1 MPTVSD
7 EDGSKMGSADSG
19 DRQQLVVDEL
29 ADVWTSLST
38 WTQSDSGRG

>member
-7 EDGSKMGSADSG
+7 EDGSKMGSVDGG

-29 ADVWTSLST
+29 TDVWTSLST
-38 WTQSDSGRG
+38 RTQSGSGRG